1 MCGWVI
7 LAGAVFLAGCTTDP
21 YGPPAP
27 PASAQLGSNKANVS
41 IDAAPDDALISVNGA
56 IKGTTPLTI
65 QIEIDNLGEVAMDY
79 DIVATFTNSSNG
91 ARSTTA
97 EPVSYR
103 LARGD
108 RVPSTI
114 DFGPDDASAR

>member
-1 MCGWVI
+1 MRGWVI
-7 LAGAVFLAGCTTDP
+7 LACAFFLSGCTTDP
-21 YGPPAP
+21 YGPPVP
-27 PASAQLGSNKANVS
+27 PASAQLGSNKATVS
-41 IDAAPDDALISVNGA
+41 IDAAPDDALITVNGA
-56 IKGTTPLTI
+56 IKGTTPLAI

-91 ARSTTA
+91 ARSTAA